1 MGVGDLGGGSGGG
14 GMDSGMTR
22 ANDTQVGGA
31 HYKSKAIQT
40 WDYIA
45 QNEIPYLEG
54 CAIKYLSRWRDKG
67 GVEDLR
73 KAQHYIQKLIEMQ
86 V

>member
-1 MGVGDLGGGSGGG
+1 MS
-14 GMDSGMTR
+14 

-31 HYKSKAIQT
+31 HYKDKKIQT

-67 GVEDLR
+67 GLDDLR
-73 KAQHYIQKLIEMQ
+73 KAQHYITKLIEMNDA
-86 V
+86 